1 MDLRTQPVTPTAE
14 PTTRD
19 RRPVGSQRV
28 LIVEDE
34 SKVAF
39 FLQESLEALDGGP
52 QVVSVPSAEEAL
64 HELTYTTYEV
74 LVTDLRMP
82 GMNGLELIRRAQ
94 EMQPGI
100 TTILI
105 TAYGSDEV
113 QAEAAQLGVF
123 HYFAKPFHID
133 DFVETV
139 LKALQQSRPQPD
151 APLTRDQAD
160 RVAHRLE
167 ELRQRVGAQGA
178 FLADETGRLL
188 VRQGS
193 SMSLNE
199 EELLGCARES
209 FLSAGR
215 MARYLG
221 EKHVFNLNYYQ
232 GTVYDLYT
240 AGVGERFFLTLTF
253 DRRVRSSQI
262 GLVWLYTRQTVE
274 QLVPLLAATG
284 EMAQP
289 SRPDSPK
296 PASQTISLPSPIP
309 QAGGLVESG

>member
-1 MDLRTQPVTPTAE
+1 MDLRMQPATPTVE
-14 PTTRD
+14 PTARD
-19 RRPVGSQRV
+19 RRSIGSQRV

-39 FLQESLEALDGGP
+39 FLQESLEALEQGP

-64 HELTYTTYEV
+64 HELAYTSFEV

-113 QAEAAQLGVF
+113 QTEAAQLGVF
-123 HYFAKPFHID
+123 HYFTKPFHID

-139 LKALQQSRPQPD
+139 LRALREN
-151 APLTRDQAD
+151 PLPSDSVLTGDQVD
-160 RVAHRLE
+160 RVARHLE
-167 ELRQRVGAQGA
+167 DLRQKVGAQGA
-178 FLADETGRLL
+178 FLADEMGRLL
-188 VRQGS
+188 VRRGGS
-193 SMSLNE
+193 VSLNE
-199 EELLGCARES
+199 EEMLGYARES
-209 FLSAGR
+209 FLSAVR

-221 EKHVFNLNYYQ
+221 EKHVFNLNYHQ
-232 GTVYDLYT
+232 GTAYDVYT

-284 EMAQP
+284 EVAQP
-289 SRPDSPK
+289 SKSDSPK
-296 PASQTISLPSPIP
+296 PAPRTLSLPSPIP